1 MFYRL
6 FLAVLLSVT
15 ALQAQNV
22 AYCKNKCF
30 WESCGDQDCFYKCVN
45 DIPLTCSDG
54 SKKKLLSPKTKEAQR
69 FTISA
74 KNGVSIT
81 VDNARAVDVSTTE
94 EGFAIKVGNQ
104 LVNVNLA
111 PKTN

>member
-1 MFYRL
+1 MFCRF
-6 FLAVLLSVT
+6 FLAVLVSIT

-30 WESCGDQDCFYKCVN
+30 WENCGDQDCFYRCVN

-54 SKKKLLSPKTKEAQR
+54 SKKKLLSPKTKEPQR

-74 KNGVSIT
+74 PNGVSIT
-81 VDNARAVDVSTTE
+81 VDSQRAIDVATTDD
-94 EGFAIKVGNQ
+94 GFAIKVGNQ
-104 LVNVNLA
+104 LINVYLT
-111 PKTN
+111 PKNN

>member
-1 MFYRL
+1 M
-6 FLAVLLSVT
+6 
-15 ALQAQNV
+15 
-22 AYCKNKCF
+22 
-30 WESCGDQDCFYKCVN
+30 N

-54 SKKKLLSPKTKEAQR
+54 SKKTLLSPKTKEAQR

-104 LVNVNLA
+104 LVNVNLN
-111 PKTN
+111 PKSN

>member
-1 MFYRL
+1 MFCRF
-6 FLAVLLSVT
+6 FLTVLVSIT

-22 AYCKNKCF
+22 AYCRNKCF
-30 WESCGDQDCFYKCVN
+30 WENCGDQDCFYRCVN

-54 SKKKLLSPKTKEAQR
+54 SKKKLLSPKTKETQR

-74 KNGVSIT
+74 QNGVSIT
-81 VDNARAVDVSTTE
+81 VDSQRAVDVTTTE

-104 LVNVNLA
+104 LINVNLN
-111 PKTN
+111 PKSN

>member
-6 FLAVLLSVT
+6 FLAAVLSVT
-15 ALQAQNV
+15 AIQAQNV
-22 AYCKNKCF
+22 AYCRNKCF
-30 WESCGDQDCFYKCVN
+30 WENCGDQDCFYKCVN

-54 SKKKLLSPKTKEAQR
+54 SKKTLLSPKTKEPQR

-81 VDNARAVDVSTTE
+81 VDNARAVDVTTTDN
-94 EGFAIKVGNQ
+94 GFAIKVGNQ

-111 PKTN
+111 PKNN

>member
-1 MFYRL
+1 MFCRF
-6 FLAVLLSVT
+6 FLAVLVSIT

-30 WESCGDQDCFYKCVN
+30 WENCGDQDCFYKCVN
-45 DIPLTCSDG
+45 DIPLSCSNG
-54 SKKKLLSPKTKEAQR
+54 SKKKLLSPKTKESQR

-81 VDNARAVDVSTTE
+81 VDNARAVDITTTDD
-94 EGFAIKVGNQ
+94 GFAIKVGNQ
-104 LVNVNLA
+104 VVNVNLA
-111 PKTN
+111 PKNN

>member
-1 MFYRL
+1 MFCRF
-6 FLAVLLSVT
+6 FLAVLVSIT

-54 SKKKLLSPKTKEAQR
+54 SKKTLLSPKTKEPQR
-69 FTISA
+69 FTISTP
-74 KNGVSIT
+74 NGVSIT
-81 VDNARAVDVSTTE
+81 VDSQRAVDVSTTE

-104 LVNVNLA
+104 LVNVNLN
-111 PKTN
+111 PKSN